1 MKIHQLNYVRNNTIS
16 TKNYSKTLTNNKQ
29 IKSNLISQLHFK
41 GRPWELP
48 NLQVKS
54 PYDAIV
60 LYNYLKTGNYL
71 DSSDDD
77 VSFEN
82 KDIRKNNLAFL
93 DKINT
98 TKDKQTFI
106 EYYKD
111 ITGFPDLEKVSKKI
125 EQEFILGIKKSSI
138 GIEGGECIAAGYD
151 ETCSVG
157 KKRAF
162 PGSDLDKAFIILKGS
177 QNGEEEEDNKIINQ
191 FKSNLWNN
199 IDQRILSFNHDIS
212 FPSIYTQN
220 QIVKNIKMIDNS
232 IEGMKIDSEHLKKI
246 MDEEYVDLE
255 SAAQYNIAVSYYFPI
270 KKYLYSMN
278 KEEVKN
284 FGYFIESVRDGKY
297 LIKEPEL
304 DGIIG
309 KIKNSNFYKYSNV
322 AQIQA
327 MRKAINEGRENKT
340 KILIRENLA
349 EKFDN
354 WNTEKQYEFVK
365 TLIKYSCEDNDNFK
379 EYFTND
385 RNVKDA
391 YKPLLNQLT
400 CGYRNI
406 YNRPEY
412 TKIESGL
419 MMKYAKDKT
428 VNLYKG
434 YENNVLWIDSNDET
448 AINQVVRHINKIK
461 QCELFKDVTKIQ
473 CPKPNSDIEKFYP
486 IQYKTVNSDYI
497 YEMDLQKCN

>member
-1 MKIHQLNYVRNNTIS
+1 
-16 TKNYSKTLTNNKQ
+16 
-29 IKSNLISQLHFK
+29 
-41 GRPWELP
+41 
-48 NLQVKS
+48 
-54 PYDAIV
+54 
-60 LYNYLKTGNYL
+60 
-71 DSSDDD
+71 
-77 VSFEN
+77 
-82 KDIRKNNLAFL
+82 
-93 DKINT
+93 
-98 TKDKQTFI
+98 
-106 EYYKD
+106 
-111 ITGFPDLEKVSKKI
+111 
-125 EQEFILGIKKSSI
+125 
-138 GIEGGECIAAGYD
+138 
-151 ETCSVG
+151 
-157 KKRAF
+157 
-162 PGSDLDKAFIILKGS
+162 
-177 QNGEEEEDNKIINQ
+177 
-191 FKSNLWNN
+191 
-199 IDQRILSFNHDIS
+199 
-212 FPSIYTQN
+212 
-220 QIVKNIKMIDNS
+220 
-232 IEGMKIDSEHLKKI
+232 
-246 MDEEYVDLE
+246 
-255 SAAQYNIAVSYYFPI
+255 
-270 KKYLYSMN
+270 
-278 KEEVKN
+278 
-284 FGYFIESVRDGKY
+284 
-297 LIKEPEL
+297 
-304 DGIIG
+304 
-309 KIKNSNFYKYSNV
+309 
-322 AQIQA
+322 